1 MAVQKNAK
9 RQHFVAD
16 WLGYDEEG
24 LPIKPEEGDYERLA
38 RHVITQAD
46 DSQDN
51 TVEEGDYA
59 GDGTPTTEVES
70 YTERWNSSGYYNAE
84 DKAQALIVSKK
95 RAIGDAKKGW
105 HKIIYPNGMV
115 VEGPVTFSAIRA
127 GSGDATAREEFA
139 VTINHDTIPEEIPPV
154 VPGG

>member
-16 WLGYDEEG
+16 WNGYDEEG
-24 LPIKPEEGDYERLA
+24 QPIKPTEVDYLLLA

-51 TVEEGDYA
+51 TIEEGDYA
-59 GDGTPTTEVES
+59 GDGTPEVEVES
-70 YTERWNSSGYYNAE
+70 YVERWNSSGYYNAE
-84 DKAQALIVSKK
+84 NEAQAMIASKK
-95 RAIGDAKKGW
+95 RAIGEGKKGW
-105 HKIIYPNGMV
+105 HKIIYPNGLI
-115 VEGPVTFSAIRA
+115 VEGPVTFTAIRS

-139 VTINHDTIPEEIPPV
+139 VTINHNTVPEETPTV